1 MNYRGKA
8 MTISLLL
15 HGTALSLA
23 FALSNSMAGPG
34 KPIVIDFT
42 MVESA
47 GPAPPP
53 VQAPKRQEPPP
64 VTARTRPIP
73 QQPQQPR
80 QRVAPPSPATE
91 AGGTVPV
98 LAKPRE
104 AQPAPL
110 SQATGPVAPAAS
122 AGAGEAAGTGGKAV
136 APHGSGT
143 GDSQSTERLRGRYRA
158 EHFAYIKKIIEENLS
173 YPARAQ
179 RMGWSGRVVVTF
191 EVLHTGR
198 TRNIRIAR
206 STGYEELD
214 DNVVETIRKVE
225 PFPKPPVPV
234 KLTIPFSY
242 GLE

>member
-1 MNYRGKA
+1 MTYRRKA

-15 HGTALSLA
+15 HGTLLSLA

-42 MVESA
+42 MVEPA
-47 GPAPPP
+47 GPAAPPL
-53 VQAPKRQEPPP
+53 QAPKRQDVPP
-64 VTARTRPIP
+64 VPAKTRPIP
-73 QQPQQPR
+73 QQPK
-80 QRVAPPSPATE
+80 QRVLPPSPATE

-110 SQATGPVAPAAS
+110 SQATGPAAPAA
-122 AGAGEAAGTGGKAV
+122 AAGSGRAAGSNGTVV
-136 APHGSGT
+136 ASHGPGT
-143 GDSQSTERLRGRYRA
+143 GNSQSTEQLRGRYRA

-191 EVLHTGR
+191 EVQHSGR
-198 TRNIRIAR
+198 TQNIRIAR